1 MRTRTLTLVAALALL
16 ALVGAC
22 VGCGPR
28 GRAPQPPAAAD
39 SLATLERDA
48 PERLSLP
55 LSPAGSGELVLE
67 RTRQER
73 AELPPP
79 VTVAPSAPAEIAP
92 ALPGA
97 EPATPPEGAP
107 DHTRAVGE
115 DPALKPPI
123 PRGLPVLPR
132 GGRGG
137 RVALDVRVDEHG
149 EVTDAELVE
158 TDADS
163 ATVAAAIDA
172 AYSLRFYPAILGERR
187 VAVWTRQL
195 FQVKR
200 AR

>member
-1 MRTRTLTLVAALALL
+1 VSALVLGLVWLGAHAGCAPSTRTPEPAASADTL
-16 ALVGAC
+16 
-22 VGCGPR
+22 
-28 GRAPQPPAAAD
+28 PAAA
-39 SLATLERDA
+39 LDA

-79 VTVAPSAPAEIAP
+79 VTVMPSAPPEIAP
-92 ALPGA
+92 SLPGA
-97 EPATPPEGAP
+97 EPAPPPEGGLERV
-107 DHTRAVGE
+107 HTTTE

-137 RVALDVRVDEHG
+137 RVALDVRVDEQG

-163 ATVAAAIDA
+163 ATVAAAIEA

-187 VAVWTRQL
+187 VAVWTRQS

-200 AR
+200 GR

>member
-1 MRTRTLTLVAALALL
+1 MRTVNVSAWV
-16 ALVGAC
+16 VGLAC
-22 VGCGPR
+22 VFLCAGCGPQTR
-28 GRAPQPPAAAD
+28 SPQTRAAVDTLAA
-39 SLATLERDA
+39 LERDA

-79 VTVAPSAPAEIAP
+79 VAVVPSAPEAIAP
-92 ALPGA
+92 ALPA
-97 EPATPPEGAP
+97 ADPAAPPEGMP
-107 DHTRAVGE
+107 ERVHTTSE
-115 DPALKPPI
+115 DPTLKPPI

-163 ATVAAAIDA
+163 ATVAAAIEA